1 MPTLSIFYGIVIQM
15 FWDDHPPPHF
25 HATYAGDEAVI
36 EIATSHVIY
45 SKMPPRALR
54 FVLEWTE
61 LHRAELMEAW
71 DKCSTLIPPNRI
83 APLS

>member
-25 HATYAGDEAVI
+25 HAVYAGKEAII
-36 EIATSHVIY
+36 EIRTSRVMHNE
-45 SKMPPRALR
+45 MPPRALR

-61 LHRAELMEAW
+61 LRRTELMEAW
-71 DKCSTLIPPNRI
+71 DKCSTLTPPERI

>member
-1 MPTLSIFYGIVIQM
+1 MPTLSVFYGIVIQM

-25 HATYAGDEAVI
+25 HATYAGEEPMI
-36 EIATSHVIY
+36 EIESSRVLQGHL
-45 SKMPPRALR
+45 PRRALR

-61 LHRAELMEAW
+61 LHRDELMEAW
-71 DKCSTLIPPNRI
+71 DKCSTLTPPKRI

>member
-25 HATYAGDEAVI
+25 HAAYGGEEAVI
-36 EIATSHVIY
+36 EIATSRVMH

-61 LHRAELMEAW
+61 LHRDELMEAW
-71 DKCSTLIPPNRI
+71 DKCSTLIPPKPI
-83 APLS
+83 APLL

>member
-15 FWDDHPPPHF
+15 FWADHPPPHF
-25 HATYAGDEAVI
+25 HATYAGDEALI
-36 EIATSHVIY
+36 EIATSRVIRGGL
-45 SKMPPRALR
+45 PTRALR

-61 LHRAELMEAW
+61 LHRTELMEAW
-71 DKCSTLIPPNRI
+71 DKCSTRRSPAQI